1 MQFVAHPNIQQLL
14 ASIWYEGLP
23 GFRRKSPVQKLMEIV
38 LIALAFPFYCLLYMV
53 APSTSS
59 AQLMKKPFMKFLIH
73 ASSYLF
79 FLRNIG
85 CLMLLTLS
93 IVIFS
98 SLNLTSSFVD
108 SGFSTIRRA
117 GN

>member
-1 MQFVAHPNIQQLL
+1 MFYSLFSMQFVAHPNIQQLL

-23 GFRRKSPVQKLMEIV
+23 GFRRKSPIQKVMEIV

-53 APSTSS
+53 APSTSA

-79 FLRNIG
+79 FLRNIYF
-85 CLMLLTLS
+85 LNSNLTLS
-93 IVIFS
+93 I
-98 SLNLTSSFVD
+98 
-108 SGFSTIRRA
+108 RY
-117 GN
+117 